1 MVYTFLYFRFS
12 IGIRVTNFLEHRTRN
27 HKAIS
32 IDYLSYLHWRTFLI
46 DFLPHF
52 LLAIHWKSDY
62 SNELKYLYCCTCT
75 VLFGDTQR
83 IYNGQLPRLLT
94 GPDRDV
100 FEACSSVKL
109 FERSLGIPSVI
120 FSGDVCP
127 LLNGHVFFFSP
138 KKTTSNGVSSSLIR
152 FQGTINPEK
161 LRAFMGEQCPGWLV
175 LALELE
181 PEFCIVQPDQQ
192 RNSCT
197 AVAFFWLASNRHSFF
212 YFFLSFFLFFHS
224 FFSSSFLASLQLPP
238 HSSYASVV
246 S

>member
-12 IGIRVTNFLEHRTRN
+12 LGIRVTNFLEHRTGKS
-27 HKAIS
+27 KAIS
-32 IDYLSYLHWRTFLI
+32 IDYLSHLHWRIFLI
-46 DFLPHF
+46 DFLRHI
-52 LLAIHWKSDY
+52 LLAIRWKSDY
-62 SNELKYLYCCTCT
+62 SNELKYLYTLWRHTANLQWPITST
-75 VLFGDTQR
+75 VNRSRSWPIRG
-83 IYNGQLPRLLT
+83 
-94 GPDRDV
+94 V
-100 FEACSSVKL
+100 FERQIFRTFSRHPLGDFFGGRVSTL
-109 FERSLGIPSVI
+109 ERGCV
-120 FSGDVCP
+120 
-127 LLNGHVFFFSP
+127 FFSP
-138 KKTTSNGVSSSLIR
+138 KKTTSNGVSSLLIR

-161 LRAFMGEQCPGWLV
+161 LRAFMREQCPGWLV

-212 YFFLSFFLFFHS
+212 YFFLSFFLLFS
-224 FFSSSFLASLQLPP
+224 ILFFSFSFLASLQLPP